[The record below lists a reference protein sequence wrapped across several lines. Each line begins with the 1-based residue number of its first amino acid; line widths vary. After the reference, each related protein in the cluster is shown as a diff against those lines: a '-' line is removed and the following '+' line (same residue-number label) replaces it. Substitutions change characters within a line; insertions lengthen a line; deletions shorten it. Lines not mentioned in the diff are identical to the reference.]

1 MGNKRKYNKLVMGV
15 IVIKIATDFS
25 RTPGAR
31 KPEEGPYPGVEF
43 RNQILYPRLL
53 EAIKN
58 GNELLVDLDG
68 AAGYGTSFLEESF
81 GGLIRDNKVSY
92 KDLKKVL
99 KLKSDEDPT
108 YIEEINQYIE
118 DAQKNE

>member
-1 MGNKRKYNKLVMGV
+1 MGIV
-15 IVIKIATDFS
+15 VIKIAIDFS

-31 KPEEGPYPGVEF
+31 KPEEGPYPGVDF
-43 RNQILYPRLL
+43 RNRILYPKLL
-53 EAIKN
+53 EAIEK

-81 GGLIRDNKVSY
+81 GGLIRDNKLSY
-92 KDLKKVL
+92 KDVKKVL

-118 DAQKNE
+118 DANNNE

>member
-1 MGNKRKYNKLVMGV
+1 M
-15 IVIKIATDFS
+15 
-25 RTPGAR
+25 
-31 KPEEGPYPGVEF
+31 
-43 RNQILYPRLL
+43 
-53 EAIKN
+53 EAIRN